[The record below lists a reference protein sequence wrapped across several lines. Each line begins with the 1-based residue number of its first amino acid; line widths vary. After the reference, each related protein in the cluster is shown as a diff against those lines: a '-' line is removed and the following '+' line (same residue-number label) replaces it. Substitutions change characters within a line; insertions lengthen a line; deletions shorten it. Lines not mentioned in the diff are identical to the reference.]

1 MADRGPVCEATNSAA
16 RAIKEITDYLTCPI
30 CYQLYANPK
39 YLVCYHSCC
48 EDCLEKLQKESTIV
62 CPECRKVTHVT
73 AGGVREL
80 PNNFFITRLVGELT
94 VKHTINSEEVVT
106 CTQCIRGATVKV
118 FCSDCALFMC
128 GRCHEHH
135 KYDKQYHD
143 HNTIPL
149 SDVSPEIV
157 LQPKADTMLCA
168 EHENELK
175 YYCESCK
182 KLVCLYCTTKKHS
195 THEHEIVKKV
205 IGNHRSNLDNV
216 VAPVNKILKS
226 LFQARQQV
234 DGIIKQIDMQYES
247 ASKELEHYYEKQYQK
262 LQQQRDTLVKELN
275 DTLVQC
281 KKVILTQAEQLECLQ
296 GQFESIRELN
306 KTLATASDQELLL
319 VEQEVIARVK
329 DLTTQYTKV
338 EADPIKPVIIK
349 FIPNENASFPQFGKL
364 FSCLQCSPLNS
375 EITFLSKYSLVNK
388 PVNLTVTTRNHFNQ
402 FCSVDVDDIVVQ
414 IESGSDSV
422 TEVQLVENDDG
433 TYTGSFL
440 PQHVGQATVSVM
452 LDGQPIRGSPHVVMV
467 GRNYLAID
475 QPSKVINNEAKMGH
489 PWGIAFSKDGRWAA
503 TDCTNSCVYVYGIDD
518 ELVSKFSG
526 TGGAQLYNPGG
537 LAFDDSEN
545 LYIVDGSSYGVKK
558 FDICGNF
565 LLHFSSE
572 TEQFENPLGVVVHV
586 DKVYVTSS
594 GCVLVFDTEG
604 QLHGKIG
611 SGVLSVIPYDVTVGN
626 NDQLLVADSG
636 FHCIFTF
643 TLNGEY
649 VNKFGT
655 EGVGNGQ
662 LNSPHGLASDSNGF
676 VLVVDYNNRVSVFDK
691 DGICLHHFG
700 STGSKTGQFKFPHGI
715 ALSPDGKRIFT
726 CDYSNKRIQIFE
738 INE

>member
-1 MADRGPVCEATNSAA
+1 MADRGPVREAKNSAA
-16 RAIKEITDYLTCPI
+16 RVIKEIGDYLTCPI
-30 CYQLYANPK
+30 CYQMYTKPK
-39 YLVCYHSCC
+39 YLCCYHSCC

-62 CPECRKVTHVT
+62 CPECRKVTHVST
-73 AGGVREL
+73 GGVREL

-94 VKHTINSEEVVT
+94 VKDTVKSDEVVT
-106 CTQCIRGATVKV
+106 CTQCIRGTAVEV
-118 FCSDCALFMC
+118 FCFDCALFMC

-135 KYDKQYHD
+135 KYGKHCHD

-149 SDVSPEIV
+149 LDISPEIV

-182 KLVCLYCTTKKHS
+182 ELLCLYCTTKKHN

-216 VAPVNKILKS
+216 VAPINKILDS

-234 DGIIKQIDMQYES
+234 DSIIKEIHMQYEN
-247 ASKELEHYYEKQYQK
+247 ASKEVECYYDKQYQR
-262 LQQQRDTLVKELN
+262 LQQQKDILVKELN
-275 DTLVQC
+275 DTLVQS
-281 KKVILTQAEQLECLQ
+281 KKLILMQAEQLECLQ

-306 KTLATASDQELLL
+306 KTLATASDQEVLL
-319 VEQEVIARVK
+319 VEQEVTARVK

-338 EADPIKPVIIK
+338 EAAPTKPVIIK
-349 FIPNENASFPQFGKL
+349 FIPNENATLPQFARL
-364 FSCLQCSPLNS
+364 FSSLQCSPLNS
-375 EITFLSKYSLVNK
+375 EITFLSKYSLVKK

-402 FCSVDVDDIVVQ
+402 FCSVETGDIVMQ
-414 IESGSDSV
+414 IESASGGV
-422 TEVQLVENDDG
+422 TEVKLVEDDNG

-440 PQHVGQATVSVM
+440 PQHVGRAIVSVM
-452 LDGQPIRGSPHVVMV
+452 LEGQQIRGSPHVVMV
-467 GRNYLAID
+467 GRNYLALD
-475 QPSKVINNEAKMGH
+475 QPNKVVNNEAKMGH
-489 PWGIAFSKDGRWAA
+489 PWGITFSKDGRWAV
-503 TDCTNSCVYVYGIDD
+503 TDCTNSCVYVYNMDD

-526 TGGAQLYNPGG
+526 SGDTQLYHPYG

-558 FDICGNF
+558 FDISGNY
-565 LLHFSSE
+565 LLHFSSD
-572 TEQFENPLGVVVHV
+572 TEQFENLLGVAVH
-586 DKVYVTSS
+586 DGKVYVTSS

-604 QLHGKIG
+604 QLCGKIG
-611 SGVLSVIPYDVTVGN
+611 SGVLSATPYDITISHN
-626 NDQLLVADSG
+626 SQLLVADSG
-636 FHCIFTF
+636 FHSIFTF
-643 TLNGEY
+643 TLDGEY
-649 VNKFGT
+649 VSKFGT

-662 LNSPHGLASDSNGF
+662 LNSPHGLTIDPDGF
-676 VLVVDYNNRVSVFDK
+676 VLVVDYNNRVSIFDR

-700 STGSKTGQFKFPHGI
+700 SPGSKPGQFKFPHGI
-715 ALSPDGKRIFT
+715 SLSPDGKRIFI

-738 INE
+738 ITG